1 MMAQIKPVS
10 ELKNYQTVLDKV
22 KKGKPTFLNQDGQ
35 LKYALVDINEYDE
48 FITALDLLKR
58 LKNAAALEHYD
69 FDAIKK
75 DLFD

>member
-1 MMAQIKPVS
+1 MAQIKPVS
-10 ELKNYQTVLDKV
+10 ALKNYQAILSRV
-22 KKGKPTFLNQDGQ
+22 KKGKPIFLNQDGQ
-35 LKYALVDINEYDE
+35 LKYALVNINEYDE

>member
-10 ELKNYQTVLDKV
+10 ELKNYQSILSRV

-58 LKNAAALEHYD
+58 LKNVAALEHYD

-75 DLFD
+75 DLFE